1 MTKGH
6 AVIMFLGGVSFFLSF
21 VFWVVRDIIEFSE
34 GMEEGGASGC
44 FPETRCYRGGG
55 GLFVYVSSIMK
66 EMCEWTKC
74 PFSDE
79 LYMTQRISL
88 CEINLFLIKFHFCL
102 NKLLEKT
109 QINFENALVL
119 YCIE

>member
-1 MTKGH
+1 MKVWKKRG
-6 AVIMFLGGVSFFLSF
+6 
-21 VFWVVRDIIEFSE
+21 
-34 GMEEGGASGC
+34 GGASGC

-88 CEINLFLIKFHFCL
+88 CEINLFLIKFHLCL
-102 NKLLEKT
+102 NELQGKL
-109 QINFENALVL
+109 QVNFGSVLLL
-119 YCIE
+119 YCFQSNVCYLT

>member
-1 MTKGH
+1 MKVWKKG
-6 AVIMFLGGVSFFLSF
+6 V
-21 VFWVVRDIIEFSE
+21 
-34 GMEEGGASGC
+34 ASGC

-88 CEINLFLIKFHFCL
+88 CEINLFLIKFHLFV
-102 NKLLEKT
+102 NKLLEKI
-109 QINFENALVL
+109 QRNLESAILL

>member
-1 MTKGH
+1 
-6 AVIMFLGGVSFFLSF
+6 MFLGGVSFFLSF

-34 GMEEGGASGC
+34 GMEEGGGGGASGC

-88 CEINLFLIKFHFCL
+88 CEINLFLIKFHLYL
-102 NKLLEKT
+102 NKPLGKL
-109 QINFENALVL
+109 QVHFGSVFIFVL
-119 YCIE
+119 Y